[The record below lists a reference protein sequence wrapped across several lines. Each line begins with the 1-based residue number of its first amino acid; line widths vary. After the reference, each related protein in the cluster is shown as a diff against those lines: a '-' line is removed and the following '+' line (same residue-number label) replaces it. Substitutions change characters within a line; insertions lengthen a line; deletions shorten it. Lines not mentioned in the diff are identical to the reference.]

1 MSVDFDTWYEYFGD
15 DNAERHFHEVRWNY
29 PKEEQLPKE
38 KLAEFC
44 SIFDGFFLSPCD
56 FIEGVPEKRE
66 FITKA
71 RAYKTLDEAKKAIL
85 SRKKLFEKI
94 MLYRFFIKEDNVYPF
109 WVSIA
114 EYPDLSVIQA
124 RRLEREGQEK

>member
-29 PKEEQLPKE
+29 PKEEQLPKD

-56 FIEGVPEKRE
+56 FIEGVPERRE

-71 RAYKTLDEAKKAIL
+71 RAYKTLDEAKEVIL
-85 SRKKLFEKI
+85 SSKKLFEK
-94 MLYRFFIKEDNVYPF
+94 
-109 WVSIA
+109 
-114 EYPDLSVIQA
+114 YPDRIPVIIQKGKDSDPE
-124 RRLEREGQEK
+124 LLDKCKYLT